1 MKPGADIE
9 AKTLE
14 GHTPLMY
21 AVIEG
26 KSEFAQMLILEGA
39 DVNAVDN
46 QQGSALSYAI
56 QAQLPQI
63 VELLI
68 ESGAEG

>member
-1 MKPGADIE
+1 
-9 AKTLE
+9 
-14 GHTPLMY
+14 MY

-39 DVNAVDN
+39 DVNAADN